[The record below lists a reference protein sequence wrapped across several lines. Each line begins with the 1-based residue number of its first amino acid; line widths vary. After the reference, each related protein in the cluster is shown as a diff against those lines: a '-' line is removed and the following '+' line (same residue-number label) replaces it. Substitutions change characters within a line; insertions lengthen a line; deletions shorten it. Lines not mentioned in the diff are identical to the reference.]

1 MARGSPP
8 GHFHVEGRL
17 IVPDACGGSYAPAD
31 ARALG
36 VRLPKVRRIVVVFG
50 LAGIGAL
57 LGGGQAHAA
66 TTTTSTVPAASVGG
80 TLTVGSHPVPGVR
93 ITASKGSAE
102 VGRAISDRNGAWRI
116 RMPGPGTYK
125 LALDV
130 STLPSGVHVERAE
143 LPAYRVFGTFAQ
155 SAGFTLTSGQSKTS
169 GGQSRLDLFLNLF
182 VSGIRFGLIIGLC
195 SVGLSLI
202 YGTTGLVNF
211 AHGELV
217 TFGALIAWFM
227 NTMSSGPKVPLVLA
241 AIIGMIATGAL
252 GAALE
257 LGLWRPM
264 VRRRSGASG
273 RMLVSIGLA
282 LFLRYIY
289 QVVFTGSPRSYREYA
304 APSPVKIGPLQSP
317 VRDYIIMGI
326 CLAML
331 LVVGAML
338 RRTRLGTAI
347 RAVSDERDLSSAS
360 GINVGAVTLVVWI
373 GGAMLAGLGGV
384 LLGMGSQGVQWNM
397 GFRLLLTMFAAVVL
411 GGLGNPYGAMAGGL
425 VVGVAS
431 QVSTYWLPSD
441 LQFAIALVILIL
453 VLLARP
459 QGILGVRERIG

>member
-1 MARGSPP
+1 
-8 GHFHVEGRL
+8 
-17 IVPDACGGSYAPAD
+17 
-31 ARALG
+31 
-36 VRLPKVRRIVVVFG
+36 LPTVRRIFVVFG
-50 LAGIGAL
+50 LAAIGAL
-57 LGGGQAHAA
+57 VGASPAPAA
-66 TTTTSTVPAASVGG
+66 TTTTTSPAASVGG
-80 TLTVGSHPVPGVR
+80 TLTVEGHPVPGVR
-93 ITASKGSAE
+93 ITASRGATE
-102 VGRAISDRNGAWRI
+102 VGRALSDPRGVWRI
-116 RMPGPGTYK
+116 EVPGPGTYK
-125 LALDV
+125 LELDV
-130 STLPSGVHVERAE
+130 STLPSGVHAERAA
-143 LPAYRVFGTFAQ
+143 LPKYRVFGTFAQ
-155 SAGFTLTSGQSKTS
+155 SAGFTLTSGQSKTG
-169 GGQSRLDLFLNLF
+169 GGQSRFDLLINLF
-182 VSGIRFGLIIGLC
+182 VSGIRFGLIVGLC

-202 YGTTGLVNF
+202 FSTTGLVNF

-217 TFGALIAWFM
+217 TFGALIAWWV
-227 NTMSSGPKVPLVLA
+227 NTMSSGPKLALVLA
-241 AIIGMIATGAL
+241 AIIGMTATGVLGGAL
-252 GAALE
+252 Q

-282 LFLRYIY
+282 LFLRYLY
-289 QVVFTGSPRSYREYA
+289 QVIFTGSPRSYREYA
-304 APSPVKIGPLQSP
+304 APSPVTIGPLQAP

-326 CLAML
+326 CLAVL

-347 RAVSDERDLSSAS
+347 RAVADERDLSSAS
-360 GINVGAVTLVVWI
+360 GINVARVTLVVWI
-373 GGAMLAGLGGV
+373 GGGMLAGLGGV

-397 GFRLLLTMFAAVVL
+397 GFRLLLTMFAAVIL

-459 QGILGVRERIG
+459 QGILGERERIG